1 MFTVNREIVK
11 GVLIGVG
18 VSAVDFYAY
27 KKNEEKVDAFMRRH
41 GIEVKNHAADFRD
54 MSISELM
61 RAKEDIEDIIAE
73 KEMEEDTVTLSTD
86 DAQAA
91 DAE

>member
-1 MFTVNREIVK
+1 MQ
-11 GVLIGVG
+11 
-18 VSAVDFYAY
+18 YAY

-41 GIEVKNHAADFRD
+41 GIEVKNRAADFHD

>member
-1 MFTVNREIVK
+1 
-11 GVLIGVG
+11 
-18 VSAVDFYAY
+18 
-27 KKNEEKVDAFMRRH
+27 MRRH
-41 GIEVKNHAADFRD
+41 GIEVKNRAADFHD
-54 MSISELM
+54 MSISELI